1 MRWVST
7 TDSST
12 RCLRSTPPEP
22 TRRRLL
28 AGVLAAGVLAARPV
42 WAQQTR
48 AELTQLRLEATDDG
62 IYLSAAVRFELPA
75 AVSDVLDKGIA
86 LHFVAEAELF
96 RERWYWTDQRIGQAT
111 RYMRL
116 AYQPLMRRWRLN
128 VSPTPITPLA
138 SSVMLGQHFDTLEEA
153 LDALRRIGRMRLAD
167 VGDVGEGGSHPVVFR
182 FRLDTSQL
190 PRPFQIGLVGQSDW
204 NVSVERS
211 TRLPLEPAR

>member
-28 AGVLAAGVLAARPV
+28 AGVLAAGLLAARPV

-167 VGDVGEGGSHPVVFR
+167 VGDVGEGGAHPVVFR

>member
-12 RCLRSTPPEP
+12 RCLKSTLPELA
-22 TRRRLL
+22 RRRLL
-28 AGVLAAGVLAARPV
+28 AGALGAGLLAALPAL
-42 WAQQTR
+42 AQQTR

-96 RERWYWTDQRIGQAT
+96 RERWYWTDQRIGQAA

-138 SSVMLGQHFDTLEEA
+138 SSVTLGQHFDTLDEA
-153 LDALRRIGRMRLAD
+153 LDAVRRIGRLRLAD
-167 VGDVGEGGSHPVVFR
+167 VGDIAEGGSHPVVFR

-190 PRPFQIGLVGQSDW
+190 PRPFQIGLVGQSEW

-211 TRLPLEPAR
+211 TRLPLEAAR